1 MKQVLS
7 TLILIFPL
15 IMVPALA
22 QDTSQDQPDP
32 LHEAVLARGKV
43 MTDMGKALR
52 TLQLGLRQKDD
63 IGSLLLAAEQVN
75 MNAELITNV
84 FQTEAY
90 EPGSEALP
98 AIWQNWEDFAQK
110 AEAAREQTSALVDV
124 IDMED
129 LHEANNLI
137 RKVTADCAACHDI
150 YRGKSDQ

>member
-1 MKQVLS
+1 MKQALS
-7 TLILIFPL
+7 TLLLIVPFF
-15 IMVPALA
+15 MAPALA
-22 QDTSQDQPDP
+22 QDAPQGQPDP
-32 LHEAVLARGKV
+32 SHEAVLARGKV

-63 IGSLLLAAEQVN
+63 IGSLLLAAELVN

-98 AIWQNWEDFAQK
+98 AIWQNWEDFSNK
-110 AEAAREQTSALVDV
+110 AEAALEQTAALVDA

-129 LHEANNLI
+129 LREANSLL
-137 RKVTADCAACHDI
+137 RKVTADCAACHDV
-150 YRGKSDQ
+150 YRGESDR